1 MLKLNDPLIDTVVI
15 GDKTY
20 AANLAFDNVM
30 TLFEMLKDDEIS
42 EETRLSGAF
51 ILLFGR
57 DFDGDVQQKA
67 SLFDDIFTKL
77 INPDV
82 DEDDL
87 YDELGQRL
95 PGISSAGQKTYDL
108 FQDADAIYSSFM
120 KDYGIDLIAVRGH
133 LHWYKFNALL
143 NGLSEDT
150 ALMNIIQ
157 IRTWKPDKN
166 DSSDHK
172 AKMRKLQEEYRLK
185 E

>member
-1 MLKLNDPLIDTVVI
+1 MLKLNDPLADTVI
-15 GDKTY
+15 INDERYT
-20 AANLAFDNVM
+20 ANLMFDNVM
-30 TLFEMLKDDEIS
+30 TLFEMMRDDEIS

-57 DFDGDVQQKA
+57 DFELEVDKKI
-67 SLFDDIFTKL
+67 SLFDDVFQQL
-77 INPDV
+77 INPDI
-82 DEDDL
+82 DENDL
-87 YDELGQRL
+87 YDELGERL
-95 PGISSAGQKTYDL
+95 PSIAGSSEKTYDL

-120 KDYGIDLIAVRGH
+120 KDYGIDLIESRGK

-166 DSSDHK
+166 DSSEHK
-172 AKMRKLQEEYRLK
+172 AEMRKLQEQYKLK
-185 E
+185 

>member
-1 MLKLNDPLIDTVVI
+1 MLKLNDPLDDSVVI
-15 GDKTY
+15 AGETY
-20 AANLAFDNVM
+20 HANLMFDNVM

-42 EETRLSGAF
+42 ESMRLSGAF
-51 ILLFGR
+51 ILLLGK
-57 DFDGDVQQKA
+57 DIDIDIQEKVA
-67 SLFDDIFTKL
+67 LFDDIFQEL
-77 INPDV
+77 INPDI
-82 DEDDL
+82 DESDL
-87 YDELGQRL
+87 YDELGERL
-95 PGISSAGQKTYDL
+95 PSISSNSQKTYDL

-120 KDYGIDLIAVRGH
+120 KDYGIDLIEQRGK

-172 AKMRKLQEEYRLK
+172 AKMRKLQEEYKLK
-185 E
+185 D